1 MPFTPVNARVNVS
14 AVFCAEP
21 VGGPGPRAA
30 LGWRRTMEPI
40 APAARPLLQLEE
52 NIRVAVR
59 VRPVNED
66 ERQSGQ
72 VRLHHRRNLTYQEK
86 PLPCTF

>member
-1 MPFTPVNARVNVS
+1 
-14 AVFCAEP
+14 
-21 VGGPGPRAA
+21 
-30 LGWRRTMEPI
+30 MEPI

>member
-1 MPFTPVNARVNVS
+1 
-14 AVFCAEP
+14 
-21 VGGPGPRAA
+21 
-30 LGWRRTMEPI
+30 MEPI
-40 APAARPLLQLEE
+40 APAARPQLQLEE

-72 VRLHHRRNLTYQEK
+72 VRFRNRRNPTYQETS
-86 PLPCTF
+86 L